1 MKKNWKSLSA
11 SVLAAAGLVA
21 TLGAPL
27 MAQQTTVEKSK
38 STYSSSKSS
47 KTSTATAGTS
57 DQASADTLFMK
68 RALAVGIAEIEFG
81 QVALQNSTAEKVK
94 DFAQKMIEDHT
105 TANNK
110 LSAILNGTQE
120 ESSTASG
127 TTTNNN
133 SKNSTGTGMGTGT
146 GTGTGIGTSVD
157 SVGTGMGTSMS
168 SDSSGAAKGMGTMS
182 DSLGTRSGI
191 GADSSTTIPSST
203 TTDATSTQVQ
213 EPLKPATTLKLSGS
227 YLDIKNK
234 MEQVSGPAFDKQYVE
249 QTVKDHNLSIKLLE
263 KYQQEGSNPQL
274 KAWVSEQLPIIRHH
288 KAAAAKLAGAS
299 TKTTTIKKTSK
310 S

>member
-1 MKKNWKSLSA
+1 MRKNWKLLSA
-11 SVLAAAGLVA
+11 SVFAAAGLVV

-27 MAQQTTVEKSK
+27 MAQQTTVEKSQ
-38 STYSSSKSS
+38 STYSSGKSG
-47 KTSTATAGTS
+47 KTTTATSGTS

-68 RALAVGIAEIEFG
+68 RALAIGIAEIEFG
-81 QVALQNSTAEKVK
+81 QVALQNSNAEKVK

-120 ESSTASG
+120 EASTSSS
-127 TTTNNN
+127 TTTNAGSTNN
-133 SKNSTGTGMGTGT
+133 NASGMGTGT
-146 GTGTGIGTSVD
+146 DT
-157 SVGTGMGTSMS
+157 GTGMGTSMS

-191 GADSSTTIPSST
+191 GTDSSTT
-203 TTDATSTQVQ
+203 TTDVTSTQVQ
-213 EPLKPATTLKLSGS
+213 EQPKPATALKLSGS

-234 MEQVSGPAFDKQYVE
+234 MEQLSGPAFDKQYIE

-274 KAWVSEQLPIIRHH
+274 KAWVSEQLPIIRQH
-288 KAAAAKLAGAS
+288 KAAAAKLAGTS
-299 TKTTTIKKTSK
+299 TKTTSTKKSSK